1 MEVDAN
7 ILALIATMGHIM
19 TGIGTIVLVIL
30 IIKTL
35 KHMRVASRFTEIQ
48 TNYKFRPW
56 IGPSNIIKEIEGNE
70 KNNRFE
76 IALKNYGDLPAPS
89 VIVKSIVS
97 ESKITKEQLTSNNT
111 NVFNLGPMLPNMEKR
126 YWLYVDRNL
135 IKNALATKNVI
146 HTAMYFQYENL
157 GKINGY
163 GMISELNPETR
174 SFAHKEMWV
183 DTPDLEN

>member
-1 MEVDAN
+1 MELDTS

-19 TGIGTIVLVIL
+19 TGIGTVVLVIL

-35 KHMRVASRFTEIQ
+35 KHMEVATRFTEVQ

-56 IGPSNIIKEIEGNE
+56 IGPANSIKEIDTDE
-70 KNNRFE
+70 KNHKFE
-76 IALKNYGDLPAPS
+76 TTLKNYGDLPAPS

-97 ESKITKEQLTSNNT
+97 ENKITKEQLTSNNT

-126 YWLYVDRNL
+126 YWLFVNNDL
-135 IKNALATKNVI
+135 IKNALATKRAI

-163 GMISELNPETR
+163 GMISELNPETK
-174 SFAHKEMWV
+174 SFVHKEMWV

>member
-1 MEVDAN
+1 MELDAN

-19 TGIGTIVLVIL
+19 TGVGTVVLVIL

-35 KHMRVASRFTEIQ
+35 KHMAIATKFTEIQ

-56 IGPSNIIKEIEGNE
+56 IGPANSIKEIDSDERNH
-70 KNNRFE
+70 RFE
-76 IALKNYGDLPAPS
+76 IVLKNYGDLPAPN

-97 ESKITKEQLTSNNT
+97 ENKITKEQLTSNNA

-126 YWLYVDRNL
+126 YWLFVNNDL
-135 IKNALATKNVI
+135 IKNGLVTKKII

-157 GKINGY
+157 GRINGY
-163 GMISELNPETR
+163 GMISELNPETK
-174 SFAHKEMWV
+174 SFVHKEMWV
-183 DTPDLEN
+183 DDSNLAN